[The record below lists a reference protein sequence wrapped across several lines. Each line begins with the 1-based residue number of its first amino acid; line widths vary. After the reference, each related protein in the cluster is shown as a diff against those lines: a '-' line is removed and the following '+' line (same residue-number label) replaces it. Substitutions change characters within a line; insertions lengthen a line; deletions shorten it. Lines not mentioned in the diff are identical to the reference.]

1 MNCRSFERQAADWL
15 GGRLPPDRS
24 EGMAAHQKTC
34 ASCAR
39 IARTE
44 TQFRERWHEG
54 LEADDD
60 ADLWPRLLPRL
71 QAPEQGA
78 MRTRKGGIR
87 RPQWAVATAVALA
100 AIGSYSVFTGSCLVN
115 RAAPERGPAAQRASQ
130 APAGRVS
137 SEAAIQSHA
146 GTWSALGDVSQT
158 DPAVDDPV
166 GTSMENVWTY
176 LKTDGK

>member
-15 GGRLPPDRS
+15 SGRLPPDRS

-39 IARTE
+39 LARTE
-44 TQFRERWHEG
+44 TQFRERWQEG
-54 LEADDD
+54 LEAADA
-60 ADLWPRLLPRL
+60 ADLWPRLLLRL
-71 QAPEQGA
+71 QTPEQGA
-78 MRTRKGGIR
+78 IRTRKAGIR
-87 RPQWAVATAVALA
+87 RPQWAVATAVTLA
-100 AIGSYSVFTGSCLVN
+100 AIGSYSVFMGSRPVN
-115 RAAPERGPAAQRASQ
+115 RAAPERGAAARGGPQ
-130 APAGRVS
+130 APVERVP
-137 SEAAIQSHA
+137 SEAVVQSHA
-146 GTWSALGDVSQT
+146 GAWSALGDVSQT

>member
-1 MNCRSFERQAADWL
+1 MNCRSFERRAADWL

-44 TQFRERWHEG
+44 TQLRERWREG
-54 LEADDD
+54 RETEDA

-71 QAPEQGA
+71 QTPEQNA
-78 MRTRKGGIR
+78 IRTRKAGIR

-100 AIGSYSVFTGSCLVN
+100 AVGSYSVFMGS
-115 RAAPERGPAAQRASQ
+115 RPMDKAAPERGAAAQGGPQ
-130 APAGRVS
+130 APAERVS
-137 SEAAIQSHA
+137 SGAAIQNHA
-146 GTWSALGDVSQT
+146 GAWSALGDVSQT